1 MAAQLG
7 IDTPGVT
14 RKTQQLERLGL
25 VTRCRDAADARTSW
39 VQLTPDGRQVL
50 CRFLAARR
58 QSLAQLLAAWP
69 AADRGKLARLL
80 TRFTSDIQNRLD
92 ELNL

>member
-1 MAAQLG
+1 M
-7 IDTPGVT
+7 
-14 RKTQQLERLGL
+14 
-25 VTRCRDAADARTSW
+25 
-39 VQLTPDGRQVL
+39 L